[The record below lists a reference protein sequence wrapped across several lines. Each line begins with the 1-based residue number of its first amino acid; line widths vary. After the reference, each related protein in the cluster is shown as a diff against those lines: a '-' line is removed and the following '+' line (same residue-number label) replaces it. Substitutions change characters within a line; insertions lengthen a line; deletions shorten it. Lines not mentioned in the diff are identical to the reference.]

1 MGGVAVVALAGCQN
15 MEEQLGAKLAESIVN
30 STTGGE
36 VKVDFGDLKNGEMK
50 ITAKDGGSLEL
61 SGDGQNGSMK
71 VVDASGK
78 TVMDANGNEG
88 SLTVKGEDGKVGY
101 KSSSGGTRPAEVP
114 ADLPTLPEGRD
125 FSYVNTSVGGM
136 DLVTYN
142 VAGKDLKAACD
153 RQANLLLGM
162 GWKVNASG
170 FTMELEDS
178 LILSYA
184 KGDVTVALSCNT
196 YDAGQVSVT
205 MQKTKKSN

>member
-15 MEEQLGAKLAESIVN
+15 MEEQLGAKLAEGIVN

-78 TVMDANGNEG
+78 TVLDANGNEG

-101 KSSSGGTRPAEVP
+101 KASSGGGRPADVP
-114 ADLPTLPEGRD
+114 ADLPTLPEGHD
-125 FSYVNTSVGGM
+125 FSYVNASVGGM
-136 DLVTYN
+136 DVVTYN

-153 RQANLLLGM
+153 RQAGLLM
-162 GWKVNASG
+162 GVGWTVNASG

-196 YDAGQVSVT
+196 YKDGQVSVT
-205 MQKTKKSN
+205 MQKTKKAH